1 MRRPGQASPWQRRAR
16 RPPLSAAANDSL
28 EEPVLTVTEPA
39 NTSASGLGCM
49 VSQAG
54 LSFLGAR
61 SVQAAG
67 GGSAGGGACTPTT
80 AQRVAR
86 DSLEAPVLMAI
97 NKERRD
103 GGLEPA
109 PRVTVPLLAA
119 FLEGRALGGARW
131 RRGAKKRDE
140 LLDDARCAPARA
152 APRAAPGVLPALPRA
167 PCCRRSVKGHAA

>member
-1 MRRPGQASPWQRRAR
+1 
-16 RPPLSAAANDSL
+16 
-28 EEPVLTVTEPA
+28 
-39 NTSASGLGCM
+39 
-49 VSQAG
+49 
-54 LSFLGAR
+54 LGAR
-61 SVQAAG
+61 PVQAA
-67 GGSAGGGACTPTT
+67 SGGACTPTT

-140 LLDDARCAPARA
+140 LLDDARCAPRRA
-152 APRAAPGVLPALPRA
+152 APRAAPGVLAALPRA
-167 PCCRRSVKGHAA
+167 PCCRMSVWGHAARDDARAHSHAPQETGSVSSKSARCKPFLVLCASSHTVPAP